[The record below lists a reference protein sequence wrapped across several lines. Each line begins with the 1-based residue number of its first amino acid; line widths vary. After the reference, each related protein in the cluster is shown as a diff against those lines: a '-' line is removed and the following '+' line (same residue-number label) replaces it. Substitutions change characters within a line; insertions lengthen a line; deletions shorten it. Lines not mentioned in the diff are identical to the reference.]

1 MPEEDGEAMA
11 CHLKAANAEFSDV
24 FKKINVNG
32 NDAIPLY
39 NFLKLKLTGSLGL
52 GFIKWNFTKFLV
64 DKNGIP
70 VERFSPTTDPTD
82 IANKIE
88 ELLKA

>member
-11 CHLKAANAEFSDV
+11 CHLKTANAEFGDV
-24 FKKINVNG
+24 FKKVNVNG
-32 NDAIPLY
+32 DGAIPLF
-39 NFLKLKLTGSLGL
+39 NFLKHKLTGTLGM

-70 VERFSPTTDPTD
+70 VERFSPTTDPMD
-82 IANKIE
+82 IAKKIE